1 MAETIEI
8 LLIGGPRDGQTVV
21 IDKDGKIPRFH
32 ETKVDSIHSSKSSP
46 SLSKEYFKRE
56 IAIDGKRYAYGYCE
70 TIDESEVVRRIKAS
84 SLKPIQ

>member
-8 LLIGGPRDGQTVV
+8 LLIGGLRDDLTVV

-32 ETKVDSIHSSKSSP
+32 ENKVGSSHSSKSSP
-46 SLSKEYFKRE
+46 LLLKEYFKRE
-56 IAIDGKRYAYGYCE
+56 ITIDGKRYAYGYCE